1 MNLKKLTLASMMA
14 LSFMSTVNAASND
27 SKDAIRFDGFP
38 DFDSSLKVILPEFTK
53 TTGIE
58 VDYLMNNHG
67 DHHTKLTT
75 NLATGSGAGDVVV
88 VDVEKVGPFVASGGL
103 VNLSEKYGAD
113 KFEKNFAPYAWAQGK
128 GADGNV
134 YALPIDLGPG
144 VMYYRTDIF
153 EKNGVKVD
161 ASIKD
166 WDAYIEL
173 GKKLKKEGVY
183 LIASAADVAQAI
195 IYTTV
200 PEGEGLYF
208 DKNGKSVVTSERFV
222 KAFTVAK
229 TIRDNGLDARI
240 LAWTNE
246 WYEGFKKGTF
256 ATQLS
261 GAWLLGHL
269 KNWIAPDTAGKWN
282 VSNLPDGIYGSWGGS
297 FLSIPKQSQNQDK
310 AWELIEYMTVNP
322 KTQLTAFA
330 TIAAFPSNITTYGD
344 DLFNQ
349 PIEFLGGQKA
359 GQLFAEVAKNIK
371 PVQPAKGDAIAKSMI
386 LENALMQV
394 LDEGKDIKEAL
405 SEAERLI
412 QRRTRN
418 M

>member
-1 MNLKKLTLASMMA
+1 MNLKTLTLSSVIT
-14 LSFMSTVNAASND
+14 LSLVSTANAAGGD
-27 SKDAIRFDGFP
+27 VRFDGFP
-38 DFDSSLKVILPEFTK
+38 DFDSSLKVILPAFEK
-53 TTGIE
+53 QTGIK

-75 NLATGSGAGDVVV
+75 NLATGSGAGDVVA
-88 VDVEKVGPFVASGGL
+88 VDVEKIGPFVASGGL

-113 KFEKNFAPYAWAQGK
+113 KYAEYFAPYAWAQGK
-128 GADGNV
+128 GADGSV
-134 YALPIDLGPG
+134 YAIPVDLGPG

-153 EKNGVKVD
+153 KKEGVTAD
-161 ASIKD
+161 TAITD
-166 WDAYIEL
+166 WDAYIAL
-173 GKKLKKEGVY
+173 GQKLKKDGVF
-183 LIASAADVAQAI
+183 LIASAADVAQTI

-200 PEGEGLYF
+200 PDGEGLYF
-208 DKNGKSVVTSERFV
+208 DKDGNSVVTSDRFV

-240 LAWTNE
+240 TAWSNE

-269 KNWIAPDTAGKWN
+269 KNWIAPDTTGNWA

-297 FLSIPKQSQNQDK
+297 FLSIPKQSKQQDK
-310 AWELIEYMTVNP
+310 AWELIKYMTVNP
-322 KTQLTAFA
+322 DTQLSAFA

-344 DLFNQ
+344 PLFDQ

-359 GQLFAEVAKNIK
+359 RQVFANVAKNIK
-371 PVQPAKGDAIAKSMI
+371 PVQASKGDTVARSII

-394 LDEGKDIKEAL
+394 LDEGKEIKAALAEADL
-405 SEAERLI
+405 LI
-412 QRRTRN
+412 KRRTRN

>member
-1 MNLKKLTLASMMA
+1 MKLKNLVLLSAVALGAASA
-14 LSFMSTVNAASND
+14 ANAAEE
-27 SKDAIRFDGFP
+27 KIRFDGFP
-38 DFDSSLKVILPEFTK
+38 DFDSSLKVFLPDFEK
-53 TTGIE
+53 KTGIK

-75 NLATGSGAGDVVV
+75 NLATGSGAGDVIV
-88 VDVEKVGPFVASGGL
+88 VDVEKIGPFVASGGL

-113 KFEKNFAPYAWAQGK
+113 KYAESFAPYAWAQGK
-128 GADGNV
+128 GADGGV
-134 YALPIDLGPG
+134 YAIPVDLGPG

-153 EKNGVKVD
+153 DKEGVKVD

-173 GKKLKKEGVY
+173 GKTLKKDGVF

-195 IYTTV
+195 IFTTV

-208 DKNGKSVVTSERFV
+208 DKDGNSVVTSDRFV

-240 LAWTNE
+240 TAWSNE
-246 WYEGFKKGTF
+246 WYEGFKQGTF

-269 KNWIAPDTAGKWN
+269 KNWIAPDTAGKWA

-297 FLSIPKQSQNQDK
+297 FLSIPKQSKHQDQ

-322 KTQLTAFA
+322 ETQLSAFA
-330 TIAAFPSNITTYGD
+330 TIAAFPSNITTYD
-344 DLFNQ
+344 DALFDQ

-359 GQLFAEVAKNIK
+359 RQVFANVAKNIK
-371 PVQPAKGDAIAKSMI
+371 PVQPGKGDHVARSII

-405 SEAERLI
+405 AEAERLI
-412 QRRTRN
+412 KRRTRN